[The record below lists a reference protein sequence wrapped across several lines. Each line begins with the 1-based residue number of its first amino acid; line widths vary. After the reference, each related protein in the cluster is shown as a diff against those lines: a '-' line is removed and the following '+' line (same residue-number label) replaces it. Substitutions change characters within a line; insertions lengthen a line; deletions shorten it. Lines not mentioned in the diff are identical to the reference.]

1 MRDGTR
7 AIGDAAIETGA
18 RRVDVA
24 THTNGVAMM
33 VLPAAA
39 MRATT
44 TDRETC
50 VR

>member
-7 AIGDAAIETGA
+7 AIGDAAIDTGA
-18 RRVDVA
+18 RRGDVA
-24 THTNGVAMM
+24 RTHGVAL

-39 MRATT
+39 VRATT